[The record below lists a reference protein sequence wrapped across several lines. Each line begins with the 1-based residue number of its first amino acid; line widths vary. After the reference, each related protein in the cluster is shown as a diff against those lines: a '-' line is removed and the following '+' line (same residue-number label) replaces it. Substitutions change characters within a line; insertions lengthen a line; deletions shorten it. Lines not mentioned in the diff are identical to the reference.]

1 MILSLVFVI
10 LNRDINTLKLVVIVK
25 ITYYIVIVTVNEI
38 ITLLKYILYRDLDLI
53 IINSSGN
60 PGYSLSRVFACRSK
74 TLFLMFRFSKSKAVS
89 L

>member
-53 IINSSGN
+53 IIKISCFKCNIEIIFGMIMI
-60 PGYSLSRVFACRSK
+60 
-74 TLFLMFRFSKSKAVS
+74 T
-89 L
+89 